1 MTASAPEFSF
11 VSQPDQTAPSPA
23 GAQPAA
29 PRRYCVFCEIIAGRE
44 PADVLYRDDDV
55 IVFRN
60 LLRWVPVML
69 LAVPTRHLRQADL
82 WRDMARVAEVAVT
95 MGERYCP
102 NGFRLLSNFGFD
114 ALQSQEHAHVHI
126 IGGTYLGHYA

>member
-1 MTASAPEFSF
+1 VPDSAQPSAA
-11 VSQPDQTAPSPA
+11 SQP
-23 GAQPAA
+23 GAASERP
-29 PRRYCVFCEIIAGRE
+29 RYCVFCEIIAGRE
-44 PADVLYRDDDV
+44 PADVLYRDEDV

-69 LAVPTRHLRQADL
+69 LVAPTRHLRQHEL
-82 WRDMARVAEVAVT
+82 WRAMGPAAAVAVE
-95 MGERYCP
+95 MGERHCP

-114 ALQSQEHAHVHI
+114 ALQSQEHAHIHV

>member
-1 MTASAPEFSF
+1 MAEANPPS
-11 VSQPDQTAPSPA
+11 PSPA
-23 GAQPAA
+23 GGAPAA
-29 PRRYCVFCEIIAGRE
+29 SRRYCVFCEIIAGRE

-60 LLRWVPVML
+60 VLRWVPVML
-69 LAVPTRHLRQADL
+69 LVAPVRHLRQHEL
-82 WRDMARVAEVAVT
+82 WRDMAAAAAVAVQ

-114 ALQSQEHAHVHI
+114 ALQSQEHAHIHV

>member
-1 MTASAPEFSF
+1 MSDATSTSA
-11 VSQPDQTAPSPA
+11 TPA
-23 GAQPAA
+23 AQPAPE

-44 PADVLYRDDDV
+44 PADVLYRDDDI

-60 LLRWVPVML
+60 VLRWVPVML
-69 LAVPTRHLRQADL
+69 LVVPVRHMRQNEL
-82 WRDMARVAEVAVT
+82 WRDAARAGAVAVE
-95 MGERYCP
+95 MGERHCP

-114 ALQSQEHAHVHI
+114 ALQSQEHAHIHV

>member
-1 MTASAPEFSF
+1 MSDSSSPG
-11 VSQPDQTAPSPA
+11 QYTAPAREQLRS
-23 GAQPAA
+23 
-29 PRRYCVFCEIIAGRE
+29 CVFCEIIAGRE
-44 PADVLYRDDDV
+44 PADVLHQDDDV

-60 LLRWVPVML
+60 VLRWVPVML
-69 LAVPTRHLRQADL
+69 LVAPVRHIRQHEL
-82 WRDMARVAEVAVT
+82 WREAAQAAAIAVQ

-114 ALQSQEHAHVHI
+114 ALQSQEHAHIHV

>member
-1 MTASAPEFSF
+1 VTDTRQPSVDSTARLTVE
-11 VSQPDQTAPSPA
+11 
-23 GAQPAA
+23 

-44 PADVLYRDDDV
+44 PAEVLYRDDDV

-69 LAVPTRHLRQADL
+69 LAVPTRHLRQSEL
-82 WRDMARVAEVAVT
+82 WRDMGKVAAVAVE
-95 MGERYCP
+95 MGERHCTD
-102 NGFRLLSNFGFD
+102 GFRLLSNFGFA